1 MSGSLPTLRVDIV
14 AKDTTGPVL
23 DRANKRLMQTG
34 QLAEKAGKSTAKLG
48 ETSAIT
54 RLSEGMHTLSLSS
67 GDVFRAVSKISP
79 AMQGITGAVTLAGMT
94 TLVQRWGQFGQQLRN
109 TSLTIGVPVNKI
121 TALSGA
127 AKQLG
132 VGADTLTSG
141 LDTLQEKM
149 RGAAFNRDP
158 EAIRTFNQLGIAFKD
173 SSGSAR
179 EAGDAFG
186 DVADAIKKK
195 YDTLGRGAALRATD
209 ALGLHDLFPLLIKGH
224 AGIRALEQDTKN
236 LGGTITPGMAQRA
249 QDLAQSFERVE
260 IAVTGVGN
268 HLADDLAPA
277 ATRWMNGATE
287 LIRKNPEVAKSF
299 AEIGASLTLLMAI
312 KPSLLVARLLGI
324 SAVATP
330 AALASP
336 LLLHGDTDPN
346 ATAAGA
352 PSWASPGGFLG
363 RGGGLERWW
372 GGIAP
377 TWLGGNPAPHGAGI
391 SVPKPGTAA
400 FDVMKKTHDFWIS
413 KGFTEKQ
420 VAGIMANVA
429 AESGFNPGSVG
440 DGGTS
445 YGLYQHH
452 GSRMAGLLAKY
463 GAHPTVE
470 QQNEYA
476 YDELTNPSRSG
487 TLAALRAAPT
497 SANPAAIFTSG
508 FEVPADTTQTAM
520 RRAGAAG
527 KFEGAVDVNVHLH
540 GAPPG
545 TRATA
550 TGSGN
555 VNVSPP
561 RVETAMPA
569 H

>member
-1 MSGSLPTLRVDIV
+1 MNWYRDQGGGPISG
-14 AKDTTGPVL
+14 GW
-23 DRANKRLMQTG
+23 
-34 QLAEKAGKSTAKLG
+34 
-48 ETSAIT
+48 
-54 RLSEGMHTLSLSS
+54 
-67 GDVFRAVSKISP
+67 
-79 AMQGITGAVTLAGMT
+79 
-94 TLVQRWGQFGQQLRN
+94 WGR
-109 TSLTIGVPVNKI
+109 
-121 TALSGA
+121 
-127 AKQLG
+127 
-132 VGADTLTSG
+132 
-141 LDTLQEKM
+141 
-149 RGAAFNRDP
+149 
-158 EAIRTFNQLGIAFKD
+158 
-173 SSGSAR
+173 
-179 EAGDAFG
+179 
-186 DVADAIKKK
+186 
-195 YDTLGRGAALRATD
+195 Y
-209 ALGLHDLFPLLIKGH
+209 
-224 AGIRALEQDTKN
+224 
-236 LGGTITPGMAQRA
+236 
-249 QDLAQSFERVE
+249 
-260 IAVTGVGN
+260 
-268 HLADDLAPA
+268 APA
-277 ATRWMNGATE
+277 
-287 LIRKNPEVAKSF
+287 
-299 AEIGASLTLLMAI
+299 
-312 KPSLLVARLLGI
+312 
-324 SAVATP
+324 
-330 AALASP
+330 
-336 LLLHGDTDPN
+336 
-346 ATAAGA
+346 
-352 PSWASPGGFLG
+352 
-363 RGGGLERWW
+363 
-372 GGIAP
+372 
-377 TWLGGNPAPHGAGI
+377 WLGGNPASRGTGI

-497 SANPAAIFTSG
+497 SANAAAIFTSG